1 MLTPEDPSMNL
12 VRILAAAGAAFI
24 AYMGTG
30 ALMVA
35 LLPAVRTEF
44 GRYPQVYR
52 DQAGQMSH
60 MPLGALGMLLSM
72 LALALLYA
80 RTYRGGPGIQEGLVF
95 GLLVAAFAA
104 GAFVIHNYVNL
115 NIGGRITAVS
125 LLLYLVQWTLVGIV
139 IGLIYR
145 PAAA

>member
-1 MLTPEDPSMNL
+1 MLTPEEPRMNL
-12 VRILAAAGAAFI
+12 VRILAAAAAAFV
-24 AYMGTG
+24 AYMATG

-44 GRYPQVYR
+44 SRYPSVYR

-60 MPLGALGMLLSM
+60 MPLGALGMALSM

-80 RTYRGGPGIQEGLVF
+80 RTYRGGPGIREGLVF

-115 NIGGRITAVS
+115 NIGGRITVLS

-139 IGLIYR
+139 IGLVYR
-145 PAAA
+145 PAVT